1 MSSSRR
7 RKGEREFAFFFK
19 FFLEIDKPTMF
30 EYIRKH
36 QRLMQILL
44 AIIIV
49 PSFVLVGV
57 SSYESGGATG
67 AGVATVDGK
76 SITQQEWDDAQRRQI
91 DQARAQMGPQFDQ
104 KQFDTPE
111 AKRAVLEQLVA
122 ERTLQNAVV
131 DKKLSVSDE
140 AIRKQIEAIPQFRK
154 ADGTFDLDLYKAA
167 LAAQGMSPTAFDANA
182 RRQMALQQLTG
193 SIQATAIVPRSV
205 TTRLSDLRDQ
215 QRDVQEL
222 IFPAAEFMSQVKV
235 TDAMIKAF
243 YDKNATMF
251 TVPEHVKAEYVVF
264 NADAVARQV
273 TVTDAEVADVYNKS
287 PARFGTPEERSVS
300 HILINSPKSATP
312 AEAAKAMEQ
321 AKAIL
326 AEVRSAPA
334 NFAAIA
340 KAKSQDTGTAE
351 MGGELGSFQ
360 KGAKTD
366 LPPAV
371 EAAMNGL
378 KEGEV
383 SDLVK
388 SEYGYH
394 IIKLTALKAGAQKT
408 LDEAKTEIAAELKT
422 AKMSKK
428 YSELAEQF
436 SNTVEEQSDSL
447 KPVAD
452 KLGLKIETADNLAR
466 TPNPALGTAPY
477 NSAKFLGALYS
488 NDALKNKRN
497 TLAVEAAPS
506 TLIAGRVVDYKPAA
520 KRPLAEVEA
529 AIRQR
534 VTTQEA
540 IRLAK
545 AAGEAKMTAARTAGS
560 AGSADGFGPV
570 QVLTRTK
577 EPAINPVAAMA
588 VLKADTSKLPAYVG
602 VELPGQGYGV
612 YRIGKVAQATT
623 PDPARRAQEAEQ
635 ITGAASQQD
644 LYAFVQVLQEK
655 AKAKI
660 TAKPADANRDQ

>member
-1 MSSSRR
+1 
-7 RKGEREFAFFFK
+7 
-19 FFLEIDKPTMF
+19 MF

-67 AGVATVDGK
+67 AGVATVAGK
-76 SITQQEWDDAQRRQI
+76 TITQQEWDEAQRRQI
-91 DQARAQMGPQFDQ
+91 DQARAQMGAQFDQ

-111 AKRAVLEQLVA
+111 AKQNVLEQLVA
-122 ERTLQNAVV
+122 ERTLENAIK
-131 DKKLSVSDE
+131 DKKLAVSDA

-154 ADGTFDLDLYKAA
+154 ADGTFDLEMYKAA
-167 LAAQGMSPTAFDANA
+167 LAAQGMTPTMFDANA

-205 TTRLSDLRDQ
+205 TTRLSDLREQ
-215 QRDVQEL
+215 QRDVQEV
-222 IFPAAEFMSQVKV
+222 IFPATEFVSQVKV

-251 TVPEHVKAEYVVF
+251 MVPEHVKAEYVVF

-273 TVTDAEVADVYNKS
+273 TVSDAEIAEAYNKN

-300 HILINSPKSATP
+300 HILINSPKTATP
-312 AEAAKAMEQ
+312 AEAATAMDK

-326 AEVRSAPA
+326 ADVRKAPGE
-334 NFAAIA
+334 FAAIA
-340 KAKSQDTGTAE
+340 KAKSQDTGSAE
-351 MGGELGSFQ
+351 LGGELGSFQ
-360 KGAKTD
+360 KGAKSD
-366 LPPAV
+366 LPAAV
-371 EAAMNGL
+371 DAAIYTL
-378 KEGEV
+378 KEGEI

-394 IIKLTALKAGAQKT
+394 IIKVTALKAGSQKT
-408 LDEAKTEIAAELKT
+408 LDQAKEAIAAELKT

-447 KPVAD
+447 KPAAD
-452 KLGLKIETADNLAR
+452 KLGLKIETVDNLAR
-466 TPNPALGTAPY
+466 TPNPALGAAVY
-477 NSAKFLGALYS
+477 NNAKFLSALYAA
-488 NDALKNKRN
+488 DALKNKRN
-497 TLAVEAAPS
+497 TLAVEAAPT
-506 TLIAGRVVDYKPAA
+506 TLIAGRVVEYKPAA

-534 VTTQEA
+534 VTLEEA
-540 IRLAK
+540 VRLAK
-545 AAGEAKMTAARTAGS
+545 VAGEAKLAAARAAGT
-560 AGSADGFGPV
+560 ADGFGPV

-577 EPAINPVAAMA
+577 EPTMNPVAALA
-588 VLKADTSKLPAYVG
+588 VLKADTTKLPAYVG

-612 YRIGKVAQATT
+612 YRIAKVSQVGT

-635 ITGAASQQD
+635 ITGAAAQQEM
-644 LYAFVQVLQEK
+644 YAYLQVLKEK
-655 AKAKI
+655 AKAKV
-660 TAKPADANRDQ
+660 TAKPVDANRAE

>member
-1 MSSSRR
+1 
-7 RKGEREFAFFFK
+7 
-19 FFLEIDKPTMF
+19 MF

-67 AGVATVDGK
+67 AGVATVAGK
-76 SITQQEWDDAQRRQI
+76 SITQQEWDEAQRRQL
-91 DQARAQMGPQFDQ
+91 DQARAQLGAQFDQ

-111 AKRAVLEQLVA
+111 AKHAVLEQLVA
-122 ERTLQNAVV
+122 ERTLNNAVAE
-131 DKKLSVSDE
+131 KKLNVSDA

-154 ADGTFDLDLYKAA
+154 ADGTFDLEMYTAA
-167 LAAQGMSPTAFDANA
+167 LAAKGMTPTTFDANA

-205 TTRLSDLRDQ
+205 TTRLSDLREQ

-222 IFPAAEFMSQVKV
+222 IFPAADFMSQVNV
-235 TDAMIKAF
+235 TDAMVKAF

-251 TVPEHVKAEYVVF
+251 MVPEHVKAEYVVF

-273 TVTDAEVADVYNKS
+273 SVTDAEVAEAYNKN

-300 HILINSPKSATP
+300 HILVNSPKSATP
-312 AEAAKAMEQ
+312 AEAAKAMDQ

-326 AEVRSAPA
+326 AEVRGAPA

-340 KAKSQDTGTAE
+340 KVKSQDAGSVE
-351 MGGELGSFQ
+351 MGGELGSFH
-360 KGAKTD
+360 KGTD
-366 LPPAV
+366 SGLPPAV
-371 EAAMNGL
+371 DAAMYKL

-383 SDLVK
+383 SDIVK
-388 SEYGYH
+388 SDAGYH
-394 IIKLTALKAGAQKT
+394 IIKVTALKAGSQKS
-408 LDEAKTEIAAELKT
+408 LDEAKEAIATELKT

-452 KLGLKIETADNLAR
+452 KLGLKVETVENLAR
-466 TPNPALGTAPY
+466 TPNPALGTAVY
-477 NSAKFLGALYS
+477 NNAKFLSALYS
-488 NDALKNKRN
+488 ADALKNKRN

-534 VTTQEA
+534 VTMEEA
-540 IRLAK
+540 VRLAK
-545 AAGEAKMTAARTAGS
+545 VAGEAKMTAARAAGT
-560 AGSADGFGPV
+560 ADGFGPV
-570 QVLTRTK
+570 KTLTRTA

-588 VLKADTSKLPAYVG
+588 VLKADVAKLPAYVG
-602 VELPGQGYGV
+602 VELPGQGFGV
-612 YRIGKVAQATT
+612 YRIGKVAQAAT

-635 ITGAASQQD
+635 ITGAAAQQD
-644 LYAFVQVLQEK
+644 MYAFLQVLKDK
-655 AKAKI
+655 AKAKV
-660 TAKPADANRDQ
+660 TARVTDANQAQ